1 MSVPL
6 PFGCVAKSPASIFF
20 FPPLQVFFP
29 TIFRRKAR
37 PRVLLPMCGCDTH
50 PWVVLP
56 EGLQQAFGFG
66 HLSLAS
72 PCGVRAAVLPQTK
85 LPGTVKNRPNT
96 VNIMQQL
103 DEIQDY
109 LI

>member
-6 PFGCVAKSPASIFF
+6 PFGCVDKSPASIFS
-20 FPPLQVFFP
+20 PPFRVFSS
-29 TIFRRKAR
+29 IFGRKAQSGVLLQSQ
-37 PRVLLPMCGCDTH
+37 VLLPQPLTDTH

-72 PCGVRAAVLPQTK
+72 PYGVRTDTLPKTK
-85 LPGTVKNRPNT
+85 LPGTVKNLPNT
-96 VNIMQQL
+96 VNVM
-103 DEIQDY
+103 
-109 LI
+109 